1 MDERKWIHAIQR
13 GNKKYLQDIA
23 EKYYDDVYCF
33 CAYQTGSREA
43 AYDLA
48 QETFL
53 RFIRYVEGYRY
64 KNLKGYLL
72 TIARNLC
79 KNWYREQ
86 SREMALVSRGFRGA
100 IRLPGKADGTEEG
113 EDSCGK
119 ESNCGG
125 ESNCEGESNCGR
137 MSSSGSW
144 EGGWTKGLENLVD
157 AGQDGNSP
165 EEQLW
170 RKEASALLTEAL
182 EALPTQQKEA
192 ILLHYFYDLK
202 YREIARITGTNTA
215 TVKSR
220 VKQGTDKLRK
230 RLRRE
235 DFFDA

>member
-1 MDERKWIHAIQR
+1 
-13 GNKKYLQDIA
+13 
-23 EKYYDDVYCF
+23 
-33 CAYQTGSREA
+33 
-43 AYDLA
+43 
-48 QETFL
+48 
-53 RFIRYVEGYRY
+53 
-64 KNLKGYLL
+64 
-72 TIARNLC
+72 
-79 KNWYREQ
+79 
-86 SREMALVSRGFRGA
+86 
-100 IRLPGKADGTEEG
+100 
-113 EDSCGK
+113 
-119 ESNCGG
+119 
-125 ESNCEGESNCGR
+125 

-202 YREIARITGTNTA
+202 YRGIARITGTNTA

>member
-33 CAYQTGSREA
+33 CAYHTGSREA

-53 RFIRYVEGYRY
+53 RFIRYVESYRY

-79 KNWYREQ
+79 KNWYRDQ
-86 SREMALVSRGFRGA
+86 SREASLASRGFRGA
-100 IRLPGKADGTEEG
+100 VRLPGKTGGVEEEDGG
-113 EDSCGK
+113 WGK
-119 ESNCGG
+119 ESD
-125 ESNCEGESNCGR
+125 CEGETG
-137 MSSSGSW
+137 SGSW
-144 EGGWTKGLENLVD
+144 DAGGRKGLGIPVD
-157 AGQDGNSP
+157 ALQDGNLP
-165 EEQLW
+165 ENQLW
-170 RKEASALLTEAL
+170 SKEVSRILTEAL
-182 EALPTQQKEA
+182 EALPIQQKEA

-202 YREIARITGTNTA
+202 YREIACITETNTA

-230 RLRRE
+230 QLRRE